1 MKEYIRLTKKDLEL
15 QLKEMPEF
23 DTTEDVECYDMVI
36 GQKRAVESIE
46 LGLNMDSKEYNI
58 FISGKTGTGKTGF
71 IVRKIEEYAKK
82 NSTPEDWCYV
92 YNFEKPNNPMA
103 ISFKTGKAS
112 KFKKEMDLFVKQI
125 IKEVPV
131 YFNSEN
137 YENEKNSI
145 ISKYERLLLN
155 LSRELSTEAKKRGF
169 SVNKTPTGE
178 FIFST
183 QKNDKELTDDEFESL
198 SEEEKNNIEISVNE
212 LRNISS
218 DIFKQSRQVEKK
230 LEAELKDLDNKI
242 AEKIIAAKIGELIND
257 YGDSEKVV
265 KYLHLVKKDIT
276 ENISYF
282 FEDDENNREIKNAKI
297 LFLKRYEVNVLVSNS
312 EKAGAPVIFADS
324 SLQGKIF
331 GNIEYKNNMGSL
343 ITDFTLI
350 KPGYLHKA
358 NGGYIIIKAEQ
369 LLSQPPSWEL
379 LKKCINL
386 ENISINN
393 SKYNIDV
400 LPISTLSP
408 EEIPLKI
415 KVILIG
421 SHHIYSALLQNDPE
435 FEKIFKIKAEFDNEI
450 EKDNNNTANLV
461 GLLNCY
467 INKNKIKHINRDGVI
482 RLLQFS
488 SRLVENRNYF
498 SASMSKLFKVVDIAN
513 YYAKK
518 DNSKIIEARHVLAAL
533 KEQESMHG
541 LIRKKILDMYRKKK
555 YIVDLKGTRIGQI
568 NGLSVVDYGDCTI
581 GQQHR
586 ITVSTFAGRNG
597 IINIEREADMS
608 GSIHSK
614 GVMILAGFVGELVG
628 RSIPI
633 SFNANIVFEQLYSGI
648 EGDSASAAELL
659 ALLSSLSEIPIKQ
672 SMSITGSVNQ
682 KGEIQPIGGV
692 NDKIEGF
699 FDICSL
705 YELDG
710 THGVIIP
717 NTNIEDL
724 ILKEEVLD
732 AVEKGK
738 FHIYAVENIRDC
750 IKILFDDKYVNDDNN
765 QAEKDILHYVKEKMM
780 ETLVKYNDILK
791 NSRVN

>member
-1 MKEYIRLTKKDLEL
+1 MKQYSELTRKDLEL
-15 QLKEMPEF
+15 QFNEMPDF
-23 DTTEDVECYDMVI
+23 DTTCDVESYNMVI

-46 LGLNMDSKEYNI
+46 LGLNMDSKQYNI
-58 FISGKTGTGKTGF
+58 FISGKTGTGKTGY

-82 NSTPEDWCYV
+82 MPTPQDWCYV
-92 YNFEKPNNPMA
+92 YNFENPNNPVA
-103 ISFKTGKAS
+103 ISLNTGTAV
-112 KFKKEMDLFVKQI
+112 KFKEGMNFFIKYI

-131 YFNSEN
+131 YFDSEN

-145 ISKYERLLLN
+145 IGKYETMLLD
-155 LSRELSTEAKKRGF
+155 LSRELNIEAKKRGF
-169 SVNKTPTGE
+169 SVKKTPTGE
-178 FIFST
+178 FVFIAL
-183 QKNDKELTDDEFESL
+183 KNDKQLSDDEYENLTD
-198 SEEEKNNIEISVNE
+198 EERKIIENSISE

-218 DIFKQSRQVEKK
+218 DIFKQSNQVQKK
-230 LEAELKDLDNKI
+230 LESELKYLDDKI
-242 AEKIIAAKIGELIND
+242 AENIISEKIKELINS
-257 YGDSEKVV
+257 YGCSEKVIHYLNAV
-265 KYLHLVKKDIT
+265 KEDII

-282 FEDDENNREIKNAKI
+282 FEEDGNNEEVKNVKK
-297 LFLKRYEVNVLVSNS
+297 LFLKRYEVNVLVDNS
-312 EKAGAPVIFADS
+312 ENEGAPVIFADS
-324 SLQGKIF
+324 AAQGKVF
-331 GNIEYKNNMGSL
+331 GNIEYENKMGSL

-358 NGGYIIIKAEQ
+358 NGGYIIIKAQQ
-369 LLSQPPSWEL
+369 LLTQPSSWEL
-379 LKKCINL
+379 LKKCVNL

-421 SHHIYSALLQNDPE
+421 SNYIYSALLNNDLE

-450 EKDNNNTANLV
+450 EKDRDNVTNLL
-461 GLLNCY
+461 GLLNYY
-467 INKNKIKHINRDGVI
+467 INENNLNHIRREGVK

-488 SRLVENRNYF
+488 SRLAESKDNF
-498 SASMSKLFKVVDIAN
+498 SASMSNLFKIVDIAN

-518 DNSKIIEARHVLAAL
+518 DKSEIVEDKHVAAAL

-541 LIRKKILDMYRKKK
+541 LIRKKILDMYKKKK
-555 YIVDLKGTRIGQI
+555 YITVLKGTRVGQI
-568 NGLSVVDYGDCTI
+568 NGLSVSDYGDCVI

-608 GSIHSK
+608 GNIHSK
-614 GVMILAGFVGELVG
+614 GVMILAGFVGQLVG
-628 RSIPI
+628 RDIPI

-659 ALLSSLSEIPIKQ
+659 ALLSSLSEIPINQ
-672 SMSITGSVNQ
+672 SIAITGSVNQ
-682 KGEIQPIGGV
+682 RGEIQPIGGV

-705 YELDG
+705 NVLDG

-717 NTNIEDL
+717 NTNVDDL
-724 ILKEEVLD
+724 VLKEEVLE
-732 AVEKGK
+732 AVEEGK
-738 FHIYAVENIRDC
+738 FHIYSVSTICDCIQILFSDENI
-750 IKILFDDKYVNDDNN
+750 KVPHKNIL
-765 QAEKDILHYVKEKMM
+765 EYVKQKMLK
-780 ETLVKYNDILK
+780 TLKEYNNILK
-791 NSRVN
+791 EAKIN

>member
-1 MKEYIRLTKKDLEL
+1 MKQYSELTRKDLEL
-15 QLKEMPEF
+15 QFNEMPDF
-23 DTTEDVECYDMVI
+23 DTTCDVESYNMVI

-46 LGLNMDSKEYNI
+46 LGLNMDSKQYNI
-58 FISGKTGTGKTGF
+58 FISGKTGTGKTGY

-82 NSTPEDWCYV
+82 MPTPQDWCYV
-92 YNFEKPNNPMA
+92 YNFENPNNPVA
-103 ISFKTGKAS
+103 ISLNTGTAI
-112 KFKKEMDLFVKQI
+112 KFKEGMNFFIKYI

-131 YFNSEN
+131 YFDSEN

-145 ISKYERLLLN
+145 IGKYENMLLD
-155 LSRELSTEAKKRGF
+155 LSRELNIEAKKRGF
-169 SVNKTPTGE
+169 SVKKTPTGE
-178 FIFST
+178 FVFIAL
-183 QKNDKELTDDEFESL
+183 KNDKQLSDDEYENLTD
-198 SEEEKNNIEISVNE
+198 EERKIIENSISE

-218 DIFKQSRQVEKK
+218 DIFKQSNQVQKK
-230 LEAELKDLDNKI
+230 LESELKYLDDKI
-242 AEKIIAAKIGELIND
+242 AENIISEKIKELINS
-257 YGDSEKVV
+257 YGCSEKVIYYLNAV
-265 KYLHLVKKDIT
+265 KEDII

-282 FEDDENNREIKNAKI
+282 FEEDVNNEEVKNVKR
-297 LFLKRYEVNVLVSNS
+297 LFLKRYEVNVLVDNS
-312 EKAGAPVIFADS
+312 ESEGAPVIFADS
-324 SLQGKIF
+324 AAQGKVF
-331 GNIEYKNNMGSL
+331 GNIEYENKMGSL

-358 NGGYIIIKAEQ
+358 NGGYIIIKAQQ
-369 LLSQPPSWEL
+369 LLTQPSSWEL
-379 LKKCINL
+379 LKKCVNL

-421 SHHIYSALLQNDPE
+421 SNYIYSALLNNDLE

-450 EKDNNNTANLV
+450 EKDRDNVTNLL
-461 GLLNCY
+461 GLLNYY
-467 INKNKIKHINRDGVI
+467 INENNLNHIRREGVK

-488 SRLVENRNYF
+488 SRLAESKDNF
-498 SASMSKLFKVVDIAN
+498 SASMSNLFKIVDIAN

-518 DNSKIIEARHVLAAL
+518 DKSEIVEDKHVSAAL

-541 LIRKKILDMYRKKK
+541 LIRKKILDMYKKKK
-555 YIVDLKGTRIGQI
+555 YITVLKGTRVGQI
-568 NGLSVVDYGDCTI
+568 NGLSVSDYGDCVI

-608 GSIHSK
+608 GNIHSK
-614 GVMILAGFVGELVG
+614 GVMILAGFVGQLVG
-628 RSIPI
+628 RDIPI

-659 ALLSSLSEIPIKQ
+659 ALLSSLSEIPINQ
-672 SMSITGSVNQ
+672 SIAITGSVNQ
-682 KGEIQPIGGV
+682 RGEIQPIGGV

-705 YELDG
+705 DGLDG

-717 NTNIEDL
+717 NTNVDDL
-724 ILKEEVLD
+724 VLKQEVLE
-732 AVEKGK
+732 AVEEEK
-738 FHIYAVENIRDC
+738 FHIYSVSTICDCIQILFSDENINASH
-750 IKILFDDKYVNDDNN
+750 KNVL
-765 QAEKDILHYVKEKMM
+765 EYVKQKMLK
-780 ETLVKYNDILK
+780 TLKEYNNILK
-791 NSRVN
+791 EAKIN

>member
-1 MKEYIRLTKKDLEL
+1 MKQYSELTRKDLEL
-15 QLKEMPEF
+15 QFEEMPDF
-23 DTTEDVECYDMVI
+23 DTTCDVESYNMVI

-46 LGLNMDSKEYNI
+46 LGLNMDSKQYNI
-58 FISGKTGTGKTGF
+58 FISGKTGTGKTGY

-82 NSTPEDWCYV
+82 MPIPQDWCYV
-92 YNFEKPNNPMA
+92 YNFENSNNPIA
-103 ISFKTGKAS
+103 ISLSTGTAI
-112 KFKKEMDLFVKQI
+112 KFKEDMNSFIKYI

-131 YFNSEN
+131 YFDSEN

-145 ISKYERLLLN
+145 IGKYETMLLD
-155 LSRELSTEAKKRGF
+155 LSRGLNIEAKKRGF
-169 SVNKTPTGE
+169 SVKKTPTGE
-178 FIFST
+178 FVFIAL
-183 QKNDKELTDDEFESL
+183 KNDKQLSDDEYENLTD
-198 SEEEKNNIEISVNE
+198 EERKTIENSINE

-218 DIFKQSRQVEKK
+218 DIFKQSNQVQKK
-230 LEAELKDLDNKI
+230 LESELKYLDDKI
-242 AEKIIAAKIGELIND
+242 AENIISERMKELINS
-257 YGDSEKVV
+257 YGCSEKAIN
-265 KYLHLVKKDIT
+265 YLNAVKKDII

-282 FEDDENNREIKNAKI
+282 FEEDDNNEEVKNVKK
-297 LFLKRYEVNVLVSNS
+297 LFLKRYEVNVLVDNS
-312 EKAGAPVIFADS
+312 ESEGAPVIFADS
-324 SLQGKIF
+324 AAQGKVF
-331 GNIEYKNNMGSL
+331 GNIEYENKMGSL

-358 NGGYIIIKAEQ
+358 NGGYIIIKAQQ
-369 LLSQPPSWEL
+369 LLTQPSSWEL

-393 SKYNIDV
+393 SKYNIEV

-421 SHHIYSALLQNDPE
+421 SNYIYSALLNNDLE
-435 FEKIFKIKAEFDNEI
+435 FEKIFKIKAEFDSEI
-450 EKDNNNTANLV
+450 EKDRGNITNLV
-461 GLLNCY
+461 GLLNYY
-467 INKNKIKHINRDGVI
+467 INENNLKHIRRDGVK

-488 SRLVENRNYF
+488 SRLAESKDNF
-498 SASMSKLFKVVDIAN
+498 SASMSNLFKIVDIAN

-518 DNSKIIEARHVLAAL
+518 DNSEIVEDKHVAAAL

-541 LIRKKILDMYRKKK
+541 LIRKKILDMYKKKK
-555 YIVDLKGTRIGQI
+555 YITVLKGARVGQI
-568 NGLSVVDYGDCTI
+568 NGLSVSDYGDCVI

-608 GSIHSK
+608 GNIHSK
-614 GVMILAGFVGELVG
+614 GVMILAGFVGQLVG
-628 RSIPI
+628 RDIPI

-659 ALLSSLSEIPIKQ
+659 ALLSSLSEIPINQ
-672 SMSITGSVNQ
+672 SIAITGSVNQ
-682 KGEIQPIGGV
+682 RGEIQPIGGV

-705 YELDG
+705 DGLDG

-717 NTNIEDL
+717 NTNVDDL
-724 ILKEEVLD
+724 VLKEEVLD
-732 AVEKGK
+732 AVEQGK
-738 FHIYAVENIRDC
+738 FHIYSVNTICDCIHILFSDENINVSH
-750 IKILFDDKYVNDDNN
+750 KNVL
-765 QAEKDILHYVKEKMM
+765 EYVKQKMM
-780 ETLVKYNDILK
+780 KTLKEYNNILK
-791 NSRVN
+791 ESKIN

>member
-1 MKEYIRLTKKDLEL
+1 MKQYSELTRKDLEL
-15 QLKEMPEF
+15 QFEEMPDF
-23 DTTEDVECYDMVI
+23 DTTCDVESYNMVI

-46 LGLNMDSKEYNI
+46 LGLNMDSKQYNI
-58 FISGKTGTGKTGF
+58 FISGKTGTGKTGY

-82 NSTPEDWCYV
+82 MPTPQDWCYV
-92 YNFEKPNNPMA
+92 YNFENSNNPISISLNTGTA
-103 ISFKTGKAS
+103 IKFRESMNSFIKY
-112 KFKKEMDLFVKQI
+112 I

-131 YFNSEN
+131 YFDSEN

-145 ISKYERLLLN
+145 IGKYETMLLD
-155 LSRELSTEAKKRGF
+155 LSRGLNIEAKKRGF
-169 SVNKTPTGE
+169 VVKKTSTGE
-178 FIFST
+178 FVFIAL
-183 QKNDKELTDDEFESL
+183 KNDKQLSDDEYENLTD
-198 SEEEKNNIEISVNE
+198 EERKVIENSINE

-218 DIFKQSRQVEKK
+218 DIFKQSNQVQKK
-230 LEAELKDLDNKI
+230 LESELKYLDDKI
-242 AEKIIAAKIGELIND
+242 AENIISQKIEELING
-257 YGDSEKVV
+257 YGCSEKVIN
-265 KYLHLVKKDIT
+265 YLNSVKKDVI

-282 FEDDENNREIKNAKI
+282 FEEDDNNEEVKNVKK
-297 LFLKRYEVNVLVSNS
+297 LFLKRYEVNVLVDNS
-312 EKAGAPVIFADS
+312 ESEGAPVIFADS
-324 SLQGKIF
+324 AAQGKVF
-331 GNIEYKNNMGSL
+331 GNIEYENKMGSL

-358 NGGYIIIKAEQ
+358 NGGYIIIKAQQ
-369 LLSQPPSWEL
+369 LLTQPSSWEL

-393 SKYNIDV
+393 SKYNIEV

-421 SHHIYSALLQNDPE
+421 SNYIYSALLNNDLE

-450 EKDNNNTANLV
+450 EKDRSNITNLV
-461 GLLNCY
+461 GLLNYY
-467 INKNKIKHINRDGVI
+467 INENNLKHIRREGVK

-488 SRLVENRNYF
+488 SRLAESKDNF
-498 SASMSKLFKVVDIAN
+498 SASMSNLFKIVDIAN

-518 DNSKIIEARHVLAAL
+518 DDSEIVEDKHVAAAL

-541 LIRKKILDMYRKKK
+541 LIRKKILDMYKKKK
-555 YIVDLKGTRIGQI
+555 YITVLKGTRVGQI
-568 NGLSVVDYGDCTI
+568 NGLSVSDYGDCVI

-608 GSIHSK
+608 GNIHSK
-614 GVMILAGFVGELVG
+614 GVMILAGFVGQLVG
-628 RSIPI
+628 RDIPI

-659 ALLSSLSEIPIKQ
+659 ALLSSLSEIPINQ
-672 SMSITGSVNQ
+672 SIAITGSVNQ
-682 KGEIQPIGGV
+682 RGEIQPIGGV

-705 YELDG
+705 NGLDG
-710 THGVIIP
+710 TYGVIIP
-717 NTNIEDL
+717 NTNVDDL
-724 ILKEEVLD
+724 VLKEEVLN
-732 AVEKGK
+732 AVEQGK
-738 FHIYAVENIRDC
+738 FHIYSVNTICDC
-750 IKILFDDKYVNDDNN
+750 IKILFNDKNINDSDKN
-765 QAEKDILHYVKEKMM
+765 ILEYVKKKMM
-780 ETLVKYNDILK
+780 KALKEYNNILK
-791 NSRVN
+791 ESKIN

>member
-1 MKEYIRLTKKDLEL
+1 
-15 QLKEMPEF
+15 MPEF
-23 DTTEDVECYDMVI
+23 HTTENIECYDLVI

-58 FISGKTGTGKTGF
+58 FITGKTGTGKTGY

-82 NSTPEDWCYV
+82 MPTPQDWCYV

-103 ISFKTGKAS
+103 ISLNTGEAN
-112 KFKKEMDLFVKQI
+112 KFKEDMNLFIKHI
-125 IKEVPV
+125 MKEVPV

-137 YENEKNSI
+137 YESEKNNI
-145 ISKYERLLLN
+145 IDKHEKLLLN
-155 LSRELSTEAKKRGF
+155 LSRDLTMESKKRGF
-169 SVNKTPTGE
+169 DVKKTPTGE
-178 FIFST
+178 FVFIAE
-183 QKNDKELTDDEFESL
+183 KDDKDLTEDERKAMEVSM
-198 SEEEKNNIEISVNE
+198 SE

-218 DIFKQSRQVEKK
+218 DIFKQNRQLEKA
-230 LEAELKDLDNKI
+230 LEAELKHLDDKI
-242 AEKIIAAKIGELIND
+242 AENIISAKIENLINN
-257 YGDSEKVV
+257 YGCCEKVI
-265 KYLHLVKKDIT
+265 KYLYSVKKDIV

-282 FEDDENNREIKNAKI
+282 FEDDDNSKEIKDVKTS
-297 LFLKRYEVNVLVSNS
+297 FFRRYKVNVLVSNI
-312 EKAGAPVIFADS
+312 ENVGAPVIFADS
-324 SLQGKIF
+324 SLQGQIF
-331 GNIEYKNNMGSL
+331 GNIEYENKNGNL

-358 NGGYIIIKAEQ
+358 NGGYIIIKAGQ
-369 LLSQPPSWEL
+369 LLNQPSSWEL

-408 EEIPLKI
+408 EEIPLKV
-415 KVILIG
+415 KVILLG
-421 SHHIYSALLQNDPE
+421 SQYTYSLLLQNDLE
-435 FEKIFKIKAEFDNEI
+435 FEKIFNIKAEFDSEI
-450 EKDNNNTANLV
+450 EKDNDTTANIV
-461 GLLNCY
+461 GLLSSY
-467 INKNKIKHINRDGVI
+467 INKNKLKHINREGVKK
-482 RLLQFS
+482 LLQFS
-488 SRLVENRNYF
+488 SRLAENRNYF
-498 SASMSKLFKVVDIAN
+498 SSSMGSLFKIVDIAN

-518 DNSKIIEARHVLAAL
+518 DNSEIIEAKHISAAL
-533 KEQESMHG
+533 REQESMHG
-541 LIRKKILDMYRKKK
+541 LVRNKILDMYRKKK
-555 YIVDLKGTRIGQI
+555 YIVDLHETRMGQI
-568 NGLSVVDYGDCTI
+568 NGLSVINYGDCI
-581 GQQHR
+581 MGQQHR

-628 RSIPI
+628 RDIPI

-672 SMSITGSVNQ
+672 SLAITGSVNQ

-692 NDKIEGF
+692 NHKIEGF
-699 FDICSL
+699 FDVCSL
-705 YELDG
+705 YGLDG

-717 NTNIEDL
+717 NTNVDDL
-724 ILKEEVLD
+724 VLKEEVLD

-738 FHIYAVENIRDC
+738 FHIYSVANIRHC
-750 IKILFDDKYVNDDNN
+750 IEILFHDDYINN
-765 QAEKDILHYVKEKMM
+765 YNSEAKKDILEYVKEKMM
-780 ETLVKYNDILK
+780 KNLVEYNNILK
-791 NSRVN
+791 ESNVN